1 MEFRNRIGIVITIL
15 ADPKRTVHLTVNPIK
30 DQYTRWANKAA
41 KAQKEKEF
49 GTEVGR
55 ESAVEAHNK
64 TNGTLKKRKKQRT
77 ALGVVFA
84 NLQIPTNTIVYTHT
98 HTCTRV
104 DYFSNMPA
112 TALGFDLMYLLAAGL
127 IIGAIKVRDH
137 FAAVAAYWT
146 IGND

>member
-64 TNGTLKKRKKQRT
+64 TNGTLKKKGRSKERHSV
-77 ALGVVFA
+77 LF
-84 NLQIPTNTIVYTHT
+84 LQICKSQPIPSCTPTRTHA
-98 HTCTRV
+98 H
-104 DYFSNMPA
+104 A
-112 TALGFDLMYLLAAGL
+112 
-127 IIGAIKVRDH
+127 
-137 FAAVAAYWT
+137 
-146 IGND
+146 

>member
-64 TNGTLKKRKKQRT
+64 TNGTLKKKEEAKNGTRCCFCKS
-77 ALGVVFA
+77 A
-84 NLQIPTNTIVYTHT
+84 NPNQYHRVHPHAHMHT
-98 HTCTRV
+98 RRLFFK
-104 DYFSNMPA
+104 Y
-112 TALGFDLMYLLAAGL
+112 AGNCSW
-127 IIGAIKVRDH
+127 
-137 FAAVAAYWT
+137 F
-146 IGND
+146 